1 MRKIDRAFLK
11 RTLGGE
17 YPNGPRGSWTL
28 RNDAEGRVYLLG
40 WSSLYRDQFHPLRSG
55 DHYPDTPEARK
66 ASKFLA
72 EWHAA
77 VDAAREGALEPCLLL
92 QVPRD
97 PDADVLQA
105 ERVLDAAFFGEIV
118 ERDGG
123 LHFRAD
129 ERRRLNVARAPR
141 QESA

>member
-17 YPNGPRGSWTL
+17 FPNGPRCSWTL

-40 WSSLYRDQFHPLRSG
+40 WSSLYRDQFHPLRGG
-55 DHYPDTPEARK
+55 DLYPDTPESRK

-77 VDAAREGALEPCLLL
+77 VDAARNGALEPCLLL

-97 PDADVLQA
+97 ADAPELQA
-105 ERVLDAAFFGEIV
+105 ERILDAAFFGEIV
-118 ERDGG
+118 ERDGA
-123 LHFRAD
+123 LLFRAD
-129 ERRRLNVARAPR
+129 ERRKLIVARAPR